1 MCPELSDFQDTSSS
15 RALTGSRP
23 PGPFS
28 PQSPQ
33 TSCSVN
39 RQTYTTHSRRD
50 QISHHPPLLAWPRRH
65 LDLSRRIARP
75 MSGAVFITGASA
87 GIGAACARAFARE
100 GRDLILVARR
110 LDRLEQLKNELG
122 SKVRVDVFGLDVT
135 DRQAVIDLVQSQ
147 AEVFERTEILLN
159 NAGMALGREP
169 LHAGNPEDWDRMLD
183 LNVKGFLYVLHAV
196 LPILIR
202 RGTGHVVNLSS
213 AAGHYMYPN
222 GNVYA
227 ASKFAVV
234 GLSESLTAEVA
245 ALGIR
250 VSLVDP
256 GPTQTSFTAAR
267 GVPFQRKYPRPLPAA
282 RVAEAVIDVV
292 EHDRYERVLPRW
304 LRIAPLVRA
313 VMPDRFRAGMIRDF
327 RDQSGELAQRWRA
340 R

>member
-1 MCPELSDFQDTSSS
+1 MVSRSETELEELASSMAGS
-15 RALTGSRP
+15 GSATYAAADVADNSAVERAFTVLEEQIGP
-23 PGPFS
+23 PDVL
-28 PQSPQ
+28 
-33 TSCSVN
+33 VN
-39 RQTYTTHSRRD
+39 N
-50 QISHHPPLLAWPRRH
+50 
-65 LDLSRRIARP
+65 
-75 MSGAVFITGASA
+75 A
-87 GIGAACARAFARE
+87 GIGSYRSFLE
-100 GRDLILVARR
+100 EDLETFRR
-110 LDRLEQLKNELG
+110 LMQVNY
-122 SKVRVDVFGLDVT
+122 FGTVHATRAALP
-135 DRQAVIDLVQSQ
+135 
-147 AEVFERTEILLN
+147 
-159 NAGMALGREP
+159 GMADRGRG
-169 LHAGNPEDWDRMLD
+169 HIVNVASVAGLVGAPFETA
-183 LNVKGFLYVLHAV
+183 Y
-196 LPILIR
+196 
-202 RGTGHVVNLSS
+202 S
-213 AAGHYMYPN
+213 
-222 GNVYA
+222 